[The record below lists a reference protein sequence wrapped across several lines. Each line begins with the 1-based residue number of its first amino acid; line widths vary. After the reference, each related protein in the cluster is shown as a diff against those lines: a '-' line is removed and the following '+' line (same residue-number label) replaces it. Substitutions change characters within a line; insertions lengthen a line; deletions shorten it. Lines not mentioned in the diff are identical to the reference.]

1 MNETKKKYSDFLHPD
16 GSSWFDLNDQ
26 AEKYY
31 NYYIRKSLGGNDA
44 IHKITYDNCKRKKG
58 NNN

>member
-1 MNETKKKYSDFLHPD
+1 MKETKKKQYAFLHPD

-31 NYYIRKSLGGNDA
+31 NY
-44 IHKITYDNCKRKKG
+44 
-58 NNN
+58 